1 MNVVAITGRMTK
13 DPEVRYSQSG
23 TALAA
28 WSKTRKY
35 GIHRVEPHLQVS
47 RLR

>member
-23 TALAA
+23 TAFI
-28 WSKTRKY
+28 KRY
-35 GIHRVEPHLQVS
+35 GKNYIYL
-47 RLR
+47 